1 MSLARTFGVIG
12 ISLFT
17 LDNPHLRQLADSA
30 VAEGRRLGYEVQVV
44 GSAMDGERQARQ
56 VETFVTNG
64 VCAIALA
71 PVDALHIGRAI
82 CAANAAGVPVFT
94 VDTACSDPNARVVA
108 HVATDNYGGGKQIA
122 HALVSA
128 LGERGGTVAIVH
140 NPLLESCQER
150 VRGFKK
156 VLAAHNAKGAGPVR
170 IVVEETGGTE
180 RSGGCAAAERI
191 MAMPDPPDAIFTLND
206 PAALGV
212 WEVLRRLPA
221 ARRPLLFAFDASE
234 AGRRAVRSGAIRATA
249 VQYPD
254 MVGEEIVR
262 VIVRHLRGE
271 PVPAET
277 LIPTSLYR

>member
-12 ISLFT
+12 IALFT
-17 LDNPHLRQLADSA
+17 LDNPYLRELADA
-30 VAEGRRLGYEVQVV
+30 ALAEGRRLGYEVQVV
-44 GSAMDGERQARQ
+44 GAGNDCDRQMRQ
-56 VETFVTNG
+56 VEAFVSNG
-64 VCAIALA
+64 VSAVALA
-71 PVDALHIGRAI
+71 PVDALRIGRAI
-82 CAANAAGVPVFT
+82 RAANAARIPVFT
-94 VDTACSDPNARVVA
+94 VDTACSDPGAKVVA

-122 HALVSA
+122 HAVIAA
-128 LGERGGTVAIVH
+128 LGEKGGTVAVVN

-150 VRGFKK
+150 VRGFKT
-156 VLAAHNAKGAGPVR
+156 VLAAHNAKGLAPVQV
-170 IVVEETGGTE
+170 IVEETGGTV
-180 RSGGCAAAERI
+180 RDGGRTAAERI
-191 MAMPDPPDAIFTLND
+191 MAMERPPDAIFALND

-212 WEVLRRLPA
+212 WEILGRLPP

-277 LIPTSLYR
+277 LVPTSLYR